1 VKTRRTSLA
10 LRTWAALAAAFA
22 MALGPSGG
30 AYAQFQEFQVKAVYL
45 YKFAP
50 FVDWPANAF
59 PSPASPLVLCVAG
72 EDPFGPMLDRAVA
85 GQKIGTHPIQV
96 RRLGR
101 AEKPAGC
108 HILYLGGSKAEA
120 IADALAGV
128 RGAPVLTVTDG
139 AVAGDDR
146 GVIHFVV
153 KDRTIRFEIDDSAAA
168 KNGLTISSKL
178 LSLAVAV
185 KGRS

>member
-1 VKTRRTSLA
+1 VKARQTLPQWRAWT
-10 LRTWAALAAAFA
+10 ALAAAA
-22 MALGPSGG
+22 ALVLGAPGA

-72 EDPFGPMLDRAVA
+72 EDPFGAMLDRAVA
-85 GQKIGTHPIQV
+85 GQKIGARPIQV
-96 RRLGR
+96 RRLARG
-101 AEKPAGC
+101 EKAAGC
-108 HILYLGGSKAEA
+108 HILYLGGSKAQA
-120 IADALAGV
+120 IADGLAGV

-153 KDRTIRFEIDDSAAA
+153 RDRNVRFEIDDAAA
-168 KNGLTISSKL
+168 ARNGLNISSKL
-178 LSLAVAV
+178 LSLAVSV
-185 KGRS
+185 KARS

>member
-1 VKTRRTSLA
+1 VKPRRTSLA
-10 LRTWAALAAAFA
+10 LRAWTAIAAAFA
-22 MALGPSGG
+22 LACAPSGV
-30 AYAQFQEFQVKAVYL
+30 AYAQFQEFQVKAAYL

-59 PSPASPLVLCVAG
+59 PSPTSALVLCVAG

-85 GQKIGTHPIQV
+85 GQKIGVRPIQV
-96 RRLGR
+96 RRL
-101 AEKPAGC
+101 AKADKAVGC
-108 HILYLGGSKAEA
+108 HILYLGGSKPQP
-120 IADALAGV
+120 IADGLAGV

-139 AVAGDDR
+139 AVTGDDR
-146 GVIHFVV
+146 GVIHFVIR
-153 KDRTIRFEIDDSAAA
+153 DRNIRFEIDDAAAA

-185 KGRS
+185 KARS